1 MSNLPI
7 KDKSE
12 VLAKLA
18 VRCGIASEYED
29 IWGKCH
35 ITSDHTRQ
43 ALLAAMHFPSE
54 VSAEISL
61 NEIEE
66 REWRRLLPP
75 VKVLRVNEVPKI
87 ALSLPAEFTEFQHH
101 WILTSEKGTVTMGE
115 FLPVKLTKLD
125 EKSLDGK
132 NFLRVELCMPLI
144 KTPGYYCFEIERHA
158 IETELQGE
166 MTLIVAPESCYQPK
180 AVSGKNRVWGPTVQL
195 YGLRSR
201 RNWGIGDFS
210 DLCSLIDFTADTGGE
225 IVGVSPLH
233 ALFPD
238 DPERISPYSPS
249 NHCFLN
255 TLYID
260 VEAVPEFVECE
271 EAYNL
276 VASDNFQVQLRRL
289 RASEKVNYKDVSATK
304 RTVLSLLYQHFRKH
318 HILRKSKRACSFKLF
333 RDEGGEALEYHARF
347 EALQDHFR
355 RENPIIWGWPVWPEK
370 YHQPKSQA
378 VEKFA
383 VEHKV
388 AVEFFIWMQWL
399 ANEQLAN
406 VGKQSLRRG
415 LGVGLYQDLA
425 VGASSDGSEAW
436 IWQDVLASG
445 AYTGAPPDE
454 INSLGQDW
462 GLPPFVPHRLRE
474 LAYMPFIEVLRTN
487 MRHCGALRID
497 HVMALDRMFWVP
509 AGLGTKLGTYVS
521 YPLEDMLGIVALESQ
536 RNHCLVIGED
546 LGTVPENFRSRLAAT
561 GILSYRPFLFELT
574 DKGVFISPDDY
585 PRQALVAVSTHDLP
599 TLRGFWKGSDLDA
612 RAVLQ
617 LFPSE
622 EWYSKLVTKRAQD
635 CAQMLIALEQ
645 ESLLPKDVNIDPVSV
660 PEITN
665 PLVIAIHA
673 YLARTKAKIMVVQ
686 PEDIFGVDE
695 QANLPG
701 SQDDQYPN
709 WQRRIPLDLEDW
721 RNDGRFTLVEEV
733 LLRERGGA
741 VPSKEGE

>member
-1 MSNLPI
+1 MSNSPTQE
-7 KDKSE
+7 KYE

-18 VRCGIASEYED
+18 DRCGIASEYED
-29 IWGKCH
+29 IWGKRH

-43 ALLAAMHFPSE
+43 ALLAAMHFSSR
-54 VSAEISL
+54 VSTEISL

-75 VKVLRVNEVPKI
+75 VKVLRVNEAPKI
-87 ALSLPAEFTEFQHH
+87 VLSLPAAFTKLQHR
-101 WILTSEKGTVTMGE
+101 WILTSEKGTVTTGE
-115 FLPVKLTKLD
+115 FLPVNLSKLD
-125 EKSLDGK
+125 EKCLDGE
-132 NFLRVELCMPLI
+132 NFFRVELCIPLI
-144 KTPGYYCFEIERHA
+144 ETLGYYFFEIERHA

-166 MTLIVAPESCYQPK
+166 MTLIVAPENCYQPQ
-180 AVSGKNRVWGPTVQL
+180 AVSGENRVWGATVQL

-210 DLCSLIDFTADTGGE
+210 DLCSLIDFTADAGGG
-225 IVGVSPLH
+225 IVGVSPFH

-238 DPERISPYSPS
+238 DPERISPYSS
-249 NHCFLN
+249 SSRCFLN
-255 TLYID
+255 ILYID

-271 EAYNL
+271 VARNL
-276 VASDNFQVQLRRL
+276 VASDSFQTQLQLL
-289 RASEKVNYKDVSATK
+289 RASEKVNYKDISAAK
-304 RTVLSLLYQHFRKH
+304 RSVLSLLYQHFREH
-318 HILRKSKRACSFKLF
+318 HIVYKTERARAFEFF
-333 RDEGGEALEYHARF
+333 RGEGGEALEFHARF
-347 EALQDHFR
+347 EALQEHFR
-355 RENPIIWGWPVWPEK
+355 RENPAIWGWPDWPVQ

-378 VEKFA
+378 VEEFA
-383 VEHKV
+383 AEYKV
-388 AVEFFIWMQWL
+388 TVEFFVWMQWL
-399 ANEQLAN
+399 ADEQLAN

-425 VGASSDGSEAW
+425 VGASSGGSETW
-436 IWQDVLASG
+436 VWQDVLASG

-454 INSLGQDW
+454 INFVGQDW

-474 LAYMPFIEVLRTN
+474 VAYMPFIQVLRAN

-497 HVMALDRMFWVP
+497 HVMALVRMFWVP
-509 AGLGTKLGTYVS
+509 AGLSTKLGTYIS

-546 LGTVPENFRSRLAAT
+546 LGTVPENFRPRLTAT
-561 GILSYRPFLFELT
+561 GVSSFRPFLFERT
-574 DKGVFISPDDY
+574 DKGVFKSPDDY
-585 PRQALVAVSTHDLP
+585 PCQALVAVSTHDLP
-599 TLRGFWKGSDLDA
+599 TLCGFWKGNDLDA
-612 RAVLQ
+612 RAALQ

-622 EWYSKLVTKRAQD
+622 EWYSRLVVKRAQD
-635 CAQMLIALEQ
+635 CVQILIALEK
-645 ESLLPKDVNIDPVSV
+645 EALLPKNVNIDPASI
-660 PEITN
+660 PDITT

-686 PEDIFGVDE
+686 PEDIFGVIE

-721 RNDGRFTLVEEV
+721 QNDGRFTVIAEV
-733 LLRERGGA
+733 LLCERGSA
-741 VPSKEGE
+741 ATPKEEG